1 MAPRFSRGAIAYA
14 GDGRSYTVDDIDNGI
29 VYCSASNGTETEFPE
44 AALLNE
50 AEWHARSDGR
60 RDVSYSRLKQSRAY
74 TTSAGKLDRA
84 ACDRLLAKIERL
96 SAGLLDFAAFSVATR
111 TMEENGD
118 RDLVS
123 GLSIVKCRTIF
134 DAVAPDIR
142 VTLLAGILA
151 TPAGALVDAGRLGDN
166 LMRAMLEK
174 GLAAHSAAFE
184 SFRDRRR
191 R

>member
-14 GDGRSYTVDDIDNGI
+14 RDGRSYVVDDVDGGI

-44 AALLNE
+44 SALLNE
-50 AEWHARSDGR
+50 AEWNARSDGR
-60 RDVSYSRLKQSRAY
+60 RDVSTTRLKQSRAY
-74 TTSAGKLDRA
+74 TTSAARLDRA
-84 ACDRLLAKIERL
+84 ACERLLAKIELL
-96 SAGLLDFAAFSVATR
+96 SPGILDFAAFSVAAR

-118 RDLVS
+118 GDLVA
-123 GLSIVKCRTIF
+123 GLSIVSCRKIF
-134 DAVAPDIR
+134 DAVAPEIR
-142 VTLLAGILA
+142 VTLLAGMLS
-151 TPAGALVDAGRLGDN
+151 TPAGVLVDAGRLGDN

-174 GLAAHSAAFE
+174 GLAPHAAAFE

>member
-1 MAPRFSRGAIAYA
+1 MAARFYRGAIAYA
-14 GDGRSYTVDDIDNGI
+14 RDGRSYVVDEVEGGI
-29 VYCSASNGTETEFPE
+29 VYCSASNGAEAEFPE

-50 AEWHARSDGR
+50 SEWAARSDGR
-60 RDVSYSRLKQSRAY
+60 RDVSYVRLKQSRAY

-84 ACDRLLAKIERL
+84 ACERLLAKIERL
-96 SAGLLDFAAFSVATR
+96 SPGLLDFAAFTVATR

-123 GLSIVKCRTIF
+123 GLSIVKCRAIF
-134 DAVAPDIR
+134 EAAAPDIR
-142 VTLLAGILA
+142 ATLTAGILA
-151 TPAGALVDAGRLGDN
+151 TPVSALVDAARLGDN

-174 GLAAHSAAFE
+174 GLAARSAAFE
-184 SFRDRRR
+184 SFRERRR

>member
-14 GDGRSYTVDDIDNGI
+14 RDGRSYVVDDVDGGI

-50 AEWHARSDGR
+50 AEWNARSDGR

-74 TTSAGKLDRA
+74 TTAAGKLDRA
-84 ACDRLLAKIERL
+84 ACERLLAKIELL
-96 SAGLLDFAAFSVATR
+96 SPGLLDFAAFTTATR
-111 TMEENGD
+111 TLEENGD
-118 RDLVS
+118 RDIVS
-123 GLSIVKCRTIF
+123 GLSIVKCREIF
-134 DAVAPDIR
+134 DAVAPGIR
-142 VTLLAGILA
+142 ATLLANLLG
-151 TPAGALVDAGRLGDN
+151 TPAGVLVDAGRLGDN

-174 GLAAHSAAFE
+174 GLAAHAAAFE